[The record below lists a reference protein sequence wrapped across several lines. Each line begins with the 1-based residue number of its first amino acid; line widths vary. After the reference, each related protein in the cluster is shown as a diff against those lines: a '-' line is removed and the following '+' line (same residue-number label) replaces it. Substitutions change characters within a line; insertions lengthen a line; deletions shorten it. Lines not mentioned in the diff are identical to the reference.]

1 MKHTSL
7 IVSVLAYAALMLMP
21 ASALRAEKL
30 VLLHTNDTHSQIDP
44 TSKNL
49 GGVERR
55 KALIDSI
62 RAAEPDVLL
71 IDAGDM
77 VQGTL
82 FFSLYGGEVEQK
94 VMNALGYDIQ
104 IVGNHEF
111 DNGID
116 SLAHVYPR
124 AESGENIHQLR
135 FAPYPS

>member
-7 IVSVLAYAALMLMP
+7 IISASVATAMLLGALGL
-21 ASALRAEKL
+21 SAQKL

-55 KALIDSI
+55 KVLIDSI
-62 RAAEPDVLL
+62 RAAESDVLL

-82 FFSLYGGEVEQK
+82 FLFPLWRRGERK
-94 VMNALGYDIQ
+94 VMNRLGYDIQ
-104 IVGNHEF
+104 IHGQ
-111 DNGID
+111 
-116 SLAHVYPR
+116 P
-124 AESGENIHQLR
+124 
-135 FAPYPS
+135 

>member
-7 IVSVLAYAALMLMP
+7 IISASVATAMLLGALGL
-21 ASALRAEKL
+21 SAQKL

-55 KALIDSI
+55 KVLIDSI
-62 RAAEPDVLL
+62 RAAESDVLL

-82 FFSLYGGEVEQK
+82 FFSLYGGEVERK
-94 VMNALGYDIQ
+94 VMNRLGYDIQ
-104 IVGNHEF
+104 IMGNHELTTAS
-111 DNGID
+111 IR
-116 SLAHVYPR
+116 SLTYTVALTR
-124 AESGENIHQLR
+124 I
-135 FAPYPS
+135 